1 MQVEDQ
7 LALESAKYNE
17 IIKTRVKQ
25 LQDQNEEKRQ
35 KITALQRE
43 QDAQRIDLRA
53 QTKQNQELQSQVKN
67 LHLDLKIA

>member
-53 QTKQNQELQSQVKN
+53 QTKQNQELQS
-67 LHLDLKIA
+67 